1 MDFYDG
7 ELDFGLEKK
16 VKPFS
21 WQKAFPMVFKQGG
34 FDAVI
39 GNPPYGAD
47 LSQEERNHLNKL
59 YSLGNTD
66 TAALF
71 SIFALT
77 ILRRG
82 GLLGFIL
89 PKGLTYASN
98 WEITREKLLNHLVSL
113 VDCSKVWT
121 EVKLEM
127 SIIILC
133 KDLNLESFSSF
144 IRAGS
149 NIIEVG
155 IINKE
160 TSKKFNFF
168 LNGVSN
174 RELLIGEKLRTQKL
188 RLNDFLSNRRGGML
202 QKFIDSNGEIFALGG
217 KEVQRYGGRPN
228 STKKINKTN
237 IDEVAKISRDSILVQ
252 NIVAHTGNPVPHVKI
267 IATSSCSFNPD
278 ECVLLDTVNQLV
290 NKSNFDTKVFL
301 AIINSKLISWYVYRF
316 VFANAIRTMHFD
328 STTTNKFPFP
338 DLNQQNKFK
347 KANSNKMVSLVDQ
360 LLQLNKDK
368 QTASLQTKLDQ
379 IQSKI
384 DYCEDK
390 INKIVY
396 ELYGLTEEEIKIV
409 EGE

>member
-1 MDFYDG
+1 M
-7 ELDFGLEKK
+7 
-16 VKPFS
+16 
-21 WQKAFPMVFKQGG
+21 
-34 FDAVI
+34 VI

-47 LSQEERNHLNKL
+47 LSQEERNHLNKR
-59 YSLGNTD
+59 YSLGNSD

-144 IRAGS
+144 IRTGS

-217 KEVQRYGGRPN
+217 KEVQRYGGMLN
-228 STKKINKTN
+228 STKKLNKTN

-252 NIVAHTGNPVPHVKI
+252 NIVAHICNPVPHVKI

-290 NKSNFDTKVFL
+290 NKSDFDTKVFL
-301 AIINSKLISWYVYRF
+301 AIVNSKLISWYVYRF

-328 STTTNKFPFP
+328 STTTNKIPFP
-338 DLNQQNKFK
+338 DLNQQNKFT
-347 KANSNKMVSLVDQ
+347 KANSNKLVSLVDH
-360 LLQLNKDK
+360 LLQLNKEK
-368 QTASLQTKLDQ
+368 QTTSLQTKLDQ